1 MNPTGTAIAV
11 QVRHQ
16 TAMDADFAH
25 RNHPLALATTVQARL
40 QVYQQLRQ
48 QYPNASLT
56 AELVSVQG
64 EQFVVRA
71 QVEIAGQTLATGLGA
86 ATQIEE
92 AEDRARLRV
101 LELLGLSP
109 ERIAPSQW
117 EVQVVA
123 QATPV
128 LSATAND
135 RILEAAS
142 TSMTAPAA
150 PAIAS
155 ELESE
160 IPAFDA
166 VEAELEEVTPAP
178 RVVKTPPV
186 ERDRPK
192 PSQPQPAAT
201 SAELPLLDLEPAPT
215 APLSA
220 VPTDWSEDLAEIE
233 VELKRLMWTEAEEQA
248 YLLQHFGKRSRALIA
263 DYDQLL
269 LFLDHLRSLPT
280 PGLTPATP
288 VAAEP
293 EPVRSVSLPPVPTP
307 APATPPAIA
316 PPEVQPNRSE
326 AMELTSAA
334 VKRLGWTNRQGSDH
348 LRQTYGKASRQ
359 QLTTEELLD
368 FLHYLHR
375 LSPPPSTEAVP
386 F

>member
-25 RNHPLALATTVQARL
+25 RNHPLALATAVQARL

-109 ERIAPSQW
+109 ERVAPTQW

-123 QATPV
+123 QTTPA
-128 LSATAND
+128 LAATAND
-135 RILEAAS
+135 RSLEAAS
-142 TSMTAPAA
+142 TPIAAAAP
-150 PAIAS
+150 PAIAP
-155 ELESE
+155 ELELE
-160 IPAFDA
+160 IPAFDE
-166 VEAELEEVTPAP
+166 VEAEPGLPPEP
-178 RVVKTPPV
+178 RVAQTAPA

-192 PSQPQPAAT
+192 PAQPVAVT
-201 SAELPLLDLEPAPT
+201 AELPLLEQPPTPAAT
-215 APLSA
+215 LSA

-280 PGLTPATP
+280 PGLTPAAP

-293 EPVRSVSLPPVPTP
+293 EPVRTVSLPPVPTP
-307 APATPPAIA
+307 APPTTAAIA
-316 PPEVQPNRSE
+316 PPAEQPNRSE
-326 AMELTSAA
+326 AMELSSAA

-375 LSPPPSTEAVP
+375 LSPPPSSEAVP

>member
-1 MNPTGTAIAV
+1 
-11 QVRHQ
+11 
-16 TAMDADFAH
+16 MDADFAH
-25 RNHPLALATTVQARL
+25 RNHPLALATAVQTRL

-71 QVEIAGQTLATGLGA
+71 QVEIGGQTLATGLGA

-109 ERIAPSQW
+109 ECSAPTQW

-123 QATPV
+123 QATPA
-128 LSATAND
+128 LAAPAND
-135 RILEAAS
+135 RALAAVS
-142 TSMTAPAA
+142 TPIAA
-150 PAIAS
+150 TPPAIAP
-155 ELESE
+155 ELEPE
-160 IPAFDA
+160 IPAFDE
-166 VEAELEEVTPAP
+166 VEAEPELPSEP
-178 RVVKTPPV
+178 RVTQTALP
-186 ERDRPK
+186 ERDRPR
-192 PSQPQPAAT
+192 PAQPAAVT
-201 SAELPLLDLEPAPT
+201 AELPLLEQPPAPT
-215 APLSA
+215 ASLSA

-233 VELKRLMWTEAEEQA
+233 VELKRLMWSEAEEQA

-280 PGLTPATP
+280 PGLSPKPTIAL
-288 VAAEP
+288 EP
-293 EPVRSVSLPPVPTP
+293 EPKAAPTVSLPPLPEPTVIPTP
-307 APATPPAIA
+307 APAIA
-316 PPEVQPNRSE
+316 PPVEQPNRSE

-375 LSPPPSTEAVP
+375 LSPPPSSEAVP

>member
-16 TAMDADFAH
+16 SAMDADLAN
-25 RNHPLALATTVQARL
+25 RNGQLALATTVKARL

-71 QVEIAGQTLATGLGA
+71 EVAIAGQTIATGLGA
-86 ATQIEE
+86 AAQIEE

-109 ERIAPSQW
+109 EAIAPTPQW

-123 QATPV
+123 QAATV
-128 LSATAND
+128 LP
-135 RILEAAS
+135 AAS
-142 TSMTAPAA
+142 QPDRQLESVPIGVTEEPEFFEEELSLNLDPVAVDTPPAA
-150 PAIAS
+150 PERPIPRSRSQPPVATPTAAIVEPEEPSPPELTSPAIA
-155 ELESE
+155 
-160 IPAFDA
+160 
-166 VEAELEEVTPAP
+166 AE
-178 RVVKTPPV
+178 
-186 ERDRPK
+186 
-192 PSQPQPAAT
+192 
-201 SAELPLLDLEPAPT
+201 
-215 APLSA
+215 
-220 VPTDWSEDLAEIE
+220 PTDWSEDLAEVE
-233 VELKRLMWTEAEEQA
+233 VELKRLGWSEADEQA
-248 YLLQHFGKRSRALIA
+248 YLLQQFGRRSRALIA

-269 LFLDHLRSLPT
+269 QFLDHLRSLPT
-280 PGLTPATP
+280 PGLTPAQPELTA
-288 VAAEP
+288 VEAEP
-293 EPVRSVSLPPVPTP
+293 EPVRSVSLPPLQVPIASTP
-307 APATPPAIA
+307 ATTIEPS
-316 PPEVQPNRSE
+316 RDE

-375 LSPPPSTEAVP
+375 LSPPTPAEAVP